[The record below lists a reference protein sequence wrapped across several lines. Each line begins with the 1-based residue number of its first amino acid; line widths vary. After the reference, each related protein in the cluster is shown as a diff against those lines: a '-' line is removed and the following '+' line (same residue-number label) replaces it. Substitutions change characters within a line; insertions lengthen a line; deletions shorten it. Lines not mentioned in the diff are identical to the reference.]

1 MNDMSLSINYAF
13 EPIQNCKSS
22 CFLTKNYQIYTS
34 ELIETV
40 RLAAENQ
47 EKLLT
52 TIEDI
57 FTRLSEDKAT
67 NPVLVGAIP
76 FDTTQPSTLNI
87 YRQHKKQNTES
98 VKHFIKHQK
107 CHSLTLSSQQR
118 LVAREHFAKNIDEA
132 LQQFEKNNLE
142 KIVLSQAVDFEL
154 KHPQNPYILVQTLAQ
169 KNAHAFSFVI
179 PVEDNAYLLGASP
192 ELLIFKQD
200 QVVRSNPLAGSRPL
214 SDDEHINQVRIH
226 DLCAS
231 SKDLYEHQVV
241 VDSVCKHLKPFCQHL
256 NISEKPEILKTTT
269 MMHLSTVFEGQLK
282 LKKTNALELALSLHP
297 TPAICGAPTQLAK
310 DFILKHEGY
319 DRHYFAGLVGWMD
332 ANGNG
337 EWVVTIRCGLLTQSH
352 LRLYAGAG
360 IVKGSEAELEWN
372 ETEAKMQT
380 LLKTLNATCET

>member
-1 MNDMSLSINYAF
+1 MNDMSLSIDYAF

-22 CFLTKNYQIYTS
+22 CFLTKDYQLYTS

-52 TIEDI
+52 TIQNI
-57 FTRLSEDKAT
+57 FSRLSQDKAT

-76 FDTTQPSTLNI
+76 FDTAQPSTLNI
-87 YRQHKKQNTES
+87 YRQHQKQYAES
-98 VKHFIKHQK
+98 VNDLAKHQK
-107 CHSLTLSSQQR
+107 DHSLTLNGQQR
-118 LVAREHFAKNIDEA
+118 LVAREHFAKKIDEA

-154 KHPQNPYILVQTLAQ
+154 KHPQNPYTLVQTLAQ
-169 KNAHAFSFVI
+169 KNAHAFSFAI
-179 PVEDNAYLLGASP
+179 PVEGNAHLLGASP

-214 SDDEHINQVRIH
+214 SDHEHINQTRIH
-226 DLCAS
+226 DLYAS
-231 SKDLYEHQVV
+231 VKDLYEHQIV
-241 VDSVCKHLKPFCQHL
+241 VDSVFKHLKPFCQDL
-256 NISEKPEILKTTT
+256 SLSEKPEILKTTT

-282 LKKTNALELALSLHP
+282 SKQTNALELALSLHP

-332 ANGNG
+332 AEGNG
-337 EWVVTIRCGLLTQSH
+337 EWVVTIRCGLLTENN